1 MFGVVPDEVQTYEH
15 AILWGDGKT
24 VAVASSELTVDVGPR
39 SVGLVRRWVSEA
51 CVRIGRPEL
60 VDCARLGV
68 SELVTNALLHGAPP
82 ISVAVRGT
90 VEHPRIEVSDGS
102 PRPPAAVGGREGL
115 STTGRGLSIVA
126 KCSIAWGAEVESSR
140 KIVWF
145 EPSSEVRPHVEPPY
159 SLSVTEA
166 PRTMDQ
172 SDDIIAITILGAHA
186 QTCHALLTHYRELRR
201 ELRML
206 AMTHSDDYP
215 LANHLSE
222 LILSFEKEFPQAAVA
237 QLEHALSHGQAE
249 LDIEVSVGPRLP
261 TLIPQ
266 ILEVLDL
273 ADAFSRAQKFLALA
287 RTPDQNDYCHW
298 FLGEFSRQANGEAPS
313 RWGFAEPAAQSAS

>member
-1 MFGVVPDEVQTYEH
+1 MT
-15 AILWGDGKT
+15 LSNTK
-24 VAVASSELTVDVGPR
+24 LTVDVGPR
-39 SVGLVRRWVSEA
+39 SVGLVRRWVSDT
-51 CVRIGRPEL
+51 CVGIGRPEL

-102 PRPPAAVGGREGL
+102 PRPPAVAGERAGL
-115 STTGRGLSIVA
+115 ATTGRGLSIVS
-126 KCSIAWGAEVESSR
+126 KCSIAWGAEVASSR

-145 EPSSEVRPHVEPPY
+145 EPASEVRPHVDPPY
-159 SLSVTEA
+159 SLSVSEP
-166 PRTMDQ
+166 PRSADL
-172 SDDIIAITILGAHA
+172 SGEFIPITILGAHA
-186 QTCHALLTHYRELRR
+186 PTCYALLTHYRELRR

-206 AMTHSDDYP
+206 AMTHSEDYP

-222 LILSFEKEFPQAAVA
+222 LILSFEKEFPQAAIA
-237 QLEHALSHGQAE
+237 QLEHALSHGQTE
-249 LDIEVSVGPRLP
+249 LDVEVNIGARLP

-287 RTPDQNDYCHW
+287 RTPDQNAYSHW

-313 RWGFAEPAAQSAS
+313 RWVPHGPEAQSAS